1 MSIINDALQKALKE
15 RDTKVKEQKETLRPA
30 TVEIPISEVIPRKK
44 YRSAVVKKGLSLKNV
59 GKLILISILVVVI
72 AGYIAITK
80 FTNRPINKLVPLP
93 VQEKP
98 VEKESPAHAQTMPI
112 PATATTAQETDT
124 DNNVSEWVL
133 SGIVHGEGSPM
144 AVINGSVYMAGDEIG
159 KVKVIEIS
167 EDTVVLEKDTEK
179 IRLRVK

>member
-1 MSIINDALQKALKE
+1 
-15 RDTKVKEQKETLRPA
+15 
-30 TVEIPISEVIPRKK
+30 
-44 YRSAVVKKGLSLKNV
+44 
-59 GKLILISILVVVI
+59 
-72 AGYIAITK
+72 
-80 FTNRPINKLVPLP
+80 
-93 VQEKP
+93 
-98 VEKESPAHAQTMPI
+98 MPI